1 MKKKRHLSMKA
12 VLLTWILIYILAM
25 VIGTSLSCFYTY
37 ESNENLPDLLHM
49 DTEYYLDTGE
59 FTPKTYYYRNSAFV
73 YSPDMQLIES
83 HTESDSELDFTPH
96 AARLI
101 PEVLE
106 KGSAYKMLID
116 TELDTWVGLVVA
128 EEMED
133 GNVYFMVRG
142 IRSLQTLILV
152 LFFSLTV
159 FLILSCL
166 YSALIIRNSR
176 RIEALRRE
184 YVANVS
190 HDLKS
195 PIASIKALSESLY
208 DGVISDSERQKK
220 CIGLIRRETDRLE
233 STVMNMLEL
242 SRTQSMQTGYE
253 KSAIRPAELFLPVVE
268 KFSERCSGLEIQ
280 FTPPADT
287 ERLPTLFTNA
297 DRVRVLTNVLLDNAI
312 KFVSPGGH
320 IRLEAEMGHKCI
332 IVCVR
337 DDGVGIPKD
346 EQKRIFERFYTGN
359 LARNSKGSGLGL
371 AIADETARILGEKLW
386 VESAPGKGA
395 AFYFT
400 IGTKTD

>member
-1 MKKKRHLSMKA
+1 MKRKLRHSVSTVILSWVA
-12 VLLTWILIYILAM
+12 IYALALFL
-25 VIGTSLSCFYTY
+25 GAAAACFYSY
-37 ESNENLPDLLHM
+37 ESTTNLPYLAAKDA
-49 DTEYYLDTGE
+49 EYYLETGE
-59 FTPKTYYYRNSAFV
+59 FTPKTSYYGNSAFV
-73 YSPDMQLIES
+73 YDSSGQLIDFHREDKS
-83 HTESDSELDFTPH
+83 SLDFQNYAEKNIPSIDREGISRT
-96 AARLI
+96 LI
-101 PEVLE
+101 L
-106 KGSAYKMLID
+106 SR
-116 TELDTWVGLVVA
+116 ELSSRIGISVGVP
-128 EEMED
+128 ME
-133 GNVYFMVRG
+133 GGGYYFL
-142 IRSLQTLILV
+142 IRSLHSLTNLLTV
-152 LFFSLTV
+152 LFSALTV
-159 FLILSCL
+159 FLVLSCI
-166 YSALIIRNSR
+166 YSVLIDRNNR
-176 RIEALRRE
+176 RVEEMRRE

-190 HDLKS
+190 HELKS

-253 KSAIRPAELFLPVVE
+253 KSAIRPAELFLPIVE